1 MQSNKFICHLIPME
15 IPNKMNKIKCFIIN
29 NEKKFNTKVLKMHDF
44 SVFSSEVFFAKIFK
58 SIFKCILGIGFQSI
72 TITNK

>member
-1 MQSNKFICHLIPME
+1 ME

-29 NEKKFNTKVLKMHDF
+29 NEKEFNTKVLKMHDF

-58 SIFKCILGIGFQSI
+58 SIFKCILGI
-72 TITNK
+72 